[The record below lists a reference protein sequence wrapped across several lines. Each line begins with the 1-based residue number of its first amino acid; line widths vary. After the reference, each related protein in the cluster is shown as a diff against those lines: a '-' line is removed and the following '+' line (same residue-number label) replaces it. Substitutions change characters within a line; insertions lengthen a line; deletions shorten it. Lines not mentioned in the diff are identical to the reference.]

1 MRPTPCGCTSAP
13 TNMYNR
19 TQIFS
24 TIGESVDAFCIPRQ
38 RVLPSP
44 CAVTAIDGSV
54 VTTQAAR
61 SPDSQTVLRVLAA
74 MFFYGL
80 IQWLAVQ
87 SDPRPAPLFAH
98 FFWQDRKSMPA
109 ERRPRPRRTNGT
121 PVKPD
126 KRADA
131 HIGPYKHIRNL
142 IWADC
147 TRKGYAAFN
156 GPCAFGSETAKY
168 QWTILGRC
176 AIIFAKIN
184 HKHSLIQRYRKEDQY
199 GGNQGK
205 LRR

>member
-19 TQIFS
+19 TQILC

-38 RVLPSP
+38 GVLPSP

-61 SPDSQTVLRVLAA
+61 SPDSQTVFRVLAA

-98 FFWQDRKSMPA
+98 FFWQDRKSGSAKQQPRCHRDNGSSGEYGQKGGQAPA
-109 ERRPRPRRTNGT
+109 LFLFGTSGAQPDAPCFWVRNGKI
-121 PVKPD
+121 PVDNALPLC
-126 KRADA
+126 
-131 HIGPYKHIRNL
+131 YNL
-142 IWADC
+142 
-147 TRKGYAAFN
+147 R
-156 GPCAFGSETAKY
+156 
-168 QWTILGRC
+168 
-176 AIIFAKIN
+176 
-184 HKHSLIQRYRKEDQY
+184 
-199 GGNQGK
+199 
-205 LRR
+205 

>member
-38 RVLPSP
+38 GGLPSP

-61 SPDSQTVLRVLAA
+61 SPDSQTVFRVLAA

-87 SDPRPAPLFAH
+87 SDPLPAPLFAH
-98 FFWQDRKSMPA
+98 FFWQDRKSGSA
-109 ERRPRPRRTNGT
+109 KQQPRCHRDNGT
-121 PVKPD
+121 PVNPD
-126 KRADA
+126 KRADMYPQGVCR
-131 HIGPYKHIRNL
+131 I
-142 IWADC
+142 
-147 TRKGYAAFN
+147 N
-156 GPCAFGSETAKY
+156 GTSGVGRPRAFGSETAKY
-168 QWTILGRC
+168 QWTMLCRC

-199 GGNQGK
+199 GGNQGE